1 VKSTGIFDLV
11 MLVYHTGDMLGMLS
25 IPGCFRGHQD
35 DVKQLFFLKLLGTEM
50 ARKVLEGTC
59 QVPRVKKIQL
69 LWAATLTK
77 SVMNAVSDCTPLPY
91 LFFFF
96 K

>member
-1 VKSTGIFDLV
+1 MKSTGIFDLV
-11 MLVYHTGDMLGMLS
+11 MLVYHKDDILGMLS

-35 DVKQLFFLKLLGTEM
+35 DVKQLIFLKLLGTEM
-50 ARKVLEGTC
+50 A
-59 QVPRVKKIQL
+59 RVKKIQL